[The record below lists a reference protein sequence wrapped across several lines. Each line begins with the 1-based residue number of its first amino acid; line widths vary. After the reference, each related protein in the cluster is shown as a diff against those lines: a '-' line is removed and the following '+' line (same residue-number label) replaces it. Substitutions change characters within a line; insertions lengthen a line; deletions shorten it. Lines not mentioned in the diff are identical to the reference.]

1 MYARPGNTF
10 LNWTVLDMGAFD
22 AAESGTSPMARRRNG
37 SGLVDRRAGVQL
49 SQIPN
54 GEVINGDLW
63 GWGKDQIGI
72 GGVLYGSGRIAM

>member
-1 MYARPGNTF
+1 MPPNLGLHLWRDGGMEADW
-10 LNWTVLDMGAFD
+10 WTA
-22 AAESGTSPMARRRNG
+22 
-37 SGLVDRRAGVQL
+37 RAGVQL

>member
-1 MYARPGNTF
+1 MEADW
-10 LNWTVLDMGAFD
+10 WTA
-22 AAESGTSPMARRRNG
+22 
-37 SGLVDRRAGVQL
+37 RAGVFQL